1 MREDVRLYTVF
12 ARCADTSV
20 AVYNRASNRNM
31 VLVQRAAQ
39 QTNTSLLSSS
49 SSMLDFP
56 QVFIFV
62 SVCMC
67 VFTFCTL
74 GCSLQGQA
82 GSWFRAEVMS
92 GVSTAASE
100 LHKALTDWTKRS
112 TCNCRSACRRGEVQK
127 KKDIYLLRF
136 NIFRSVEVQVDL
148 LIMYI
153 NAIYITY
160 TPLAPIIQIL
170 HYISWFVYCWVP
182 LCQ

>member
-82 GSWFRAEVMS
+82 GS
-92 GVSTAASE
+92 
-100 LHKALTDWTKRS
+100 
-112 TCNCRSACRRGEVQK
+112 
-127 KKDIYLLRF
+127 
-136 NIFRSVEVQVDL
+136 
-148 LIMYI
+148 
-153 NAIYITY
+153 
-160 TPLAPIIQIL
+160 
-170 HYISWFVYCWVP
+170 
-182 LCQ
+182 